1 MKDIMNSDIFSNTEI
16 AFENRSDE
24 ELRRIYGLFKK
35 MSNSSLSS
43 IGKNM
48 LKASMFLK
56 LPIHKFAEKYLFFH
70 FCGGITLEASQN
82 IVDKLYQY
90 NVKSVLDYSAES
102 RKSEDSFKQIESE
115 IIKIIDNVATNRSK
129 IPYAVYKM
137 SGVANVEL
145 IRKIQ
150 KKSELTEEE
159 KISKERLLK
168 RINYISKYAYDKKV
182 PIMVDAE
189 RLDVQ
194 EFIDQIMDEMMIKYN
209 KEEAIIFNT
218 IQFYRKSSMEILKKS
233 FKKVTETGAYYGIKP
248 VRGAYYQEEK
258 DLAKENGLESP
269 ICDTKED
276 TDKKFDEA
284 LLFCIENI
292 DKISLFAATHNE
304 HSVKYLMTLMQDK
317 GIDKNDNR
325 IYFSQLYGMS
335 EHITLNLAK
344 LGYNITKYI
353 PYGPLKLVM
362 PYLLR
367 RADEN
372 KAIQGQTNREFEI
385 IKKEM
390 KRRNLIK

>member
-1 MKDIMNSDIFSNTEI
+1 MKDIMSSDIFSNTEI

-24 ELRRIYGLFKK
+24 ELKRIYSLFKK

-43 IGKNM
+43 IGMNM

-56 LPIHKFAEKYLFFH
+56 LPIYKFAEKYLFFH
-70 FCGGITLEASQN
+70 FCGGVTLENSQN
-82 IVDKLYQY
+82 IVDGLYKY
-90 NVKSVLDYSAES
+90 GVKSVLDYSAES
-102 RKSEDSFKQIESE
+102 KKLETAFEQIKNE
-115 IIKIIDNVATNRSK
+115 IIKIIDNVAINRNK

-137 SGVANVEL
+137 SGIANVEL

-159 KISKERLLK
+159 KISKEKLLK
-168 RINYISKYAYDKKV
+168 RINDVSEYAYNKKV

-189 RLDVQ
+189 RLDIQ
-194 EFIDQIMDEMMIKYN
+194 EFIDQIIYEMMIKYN
-209 KEEAIIFNT
+209 KEEPIIFNT
-218 IQFYRKSSMEILKKS
+218 IQFYRKDSINLLKKS

-269 ICDTKED
+269 ICDTKKD
-276 TDKKFDEA
+276 TDKKFNEA

-292 DKISLFAATHNE
+292 DKISLLAATHNE
-304 HSVKYLMTLMQDK
+304 YSVKYLMTLMQDK
-317 GIDKNDNR
+317 GIYKDDNR

-390 KRRNLIK
+390 KRRNLLK